1 MTQPETHTLD
11 APGAVLHYDVRRND
25 ASTQPVL
32 LLVGSPMGATGFV
45 TLAGHFTDR
54 TVVTYDPRGAE
65 RSKRTDGALRTTT
78 EEQADDLH
86 RLILALD
93 TGPVDIFGS
102 SGGAVNALALVASHP
117 EQVRTLVAH
126 EPPSATAL
134 PDREEALAACDAI
147 HETYLREGFG
157 PAMAKFIAF
166 VSHEGPLPAGFA
178 DQPGPN
184 PANYGLPTEDD
195 GSRDHPLLGL
205 NMTRHAR
212 LPARFRRAAR
222 GTEPRRHRRRS
233 GIGQDDRRPR
243 GHCRGR
249 TPWDDTGHLP
259 RRPRRVRRRR
269 IRRHGQAGRLRRH
282 LARGPRRLTANRH
295 PRVPGKLGPVR
306 RMAHIVNRDAILG
319 S

>member
-32 LLVGSPMGATGFV
+32 LLVGSPMGATGFA
-45 TLAGHFTDR
+45 TLAGHFADR

-78 EEQADDLH
+78 EEQADDLR

-126 EPPSATAL
+126 EPPSASAL

-166 VSHEGPLPAGFA
+166 VSLEGPIPAGFA

-184 PANYGLPTEDD
+184 PASYGLPTEDD

-205 NMTRHAR
+205 NMIDTPGYQHDFGALGAVPSRVVIGVGAES
-212 LPARFRRAAR
+212 AKMIAGRAAIAVAER
-222 GTEPRRHRRRS
+222 LGTTPVTFP
-233 GIGQDDRRPR
+233 G
-243 GHCRGR
+243 GHDGFV
-249 TPWDDTGHLP
+249 G
-259 RRPRRVRRRR
+259 
-269 IRRHGQAGRLRRH
+269 GEYG
-282 LARGPRRLTANRH
+282 GM
-295 PRVPGKLGPVR
+295 GKPD
-306 RMAHIVNRDAILG
+306 AFAAILREVLNA
-319 S
+319 